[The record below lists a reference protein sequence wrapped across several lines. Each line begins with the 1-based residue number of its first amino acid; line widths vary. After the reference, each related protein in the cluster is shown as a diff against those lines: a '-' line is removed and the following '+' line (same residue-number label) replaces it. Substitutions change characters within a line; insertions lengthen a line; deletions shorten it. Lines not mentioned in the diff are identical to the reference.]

1 MRKFDRYQL
10 KKYVGLEVQDFT
22 TALQET
28 LDISVEL
35 SKPWVPKNPTDRQ
48 QIPTEEIYLG
58 ICMYMS

>member
-35 SKPWVPKNPTDRQ
+35 SKPWVPKNPTDRHFATTTLKVR
-48 QIPTEEIYLG
+48 I
-58 ICMYMS
+58 S